1 MVSVAG
7 SGMHTFL
14 LSFTLTFF
22 LSSLADSV
30 LLRFKANGTLFSVCV
45 SGTFWQ
51 FLQIYG
57 DIACRGD
64 LRFYGLHGFE
74 VPQTTCE
81 LANAI

>member
-1 MVSVAG
+1 MVSVAR

-14 LSFTLTFF
+14 LSFTLTC
-22 LSSLADSV
+22 LSCLADTVFSEP
-30 LLRFKANGTLFSVCV
+30 RSKGTLFPVCV

-51 FLQIYG
+51 FLQLNG
-57 DIACRGD
+57 DLACRGD
-64 LRFYGLHGFE
+64 LRLYCLHGFE